1 VRQRAKLS
9 AAKILWGRELPTP
22 SAETLSPW
30 YAVHTRF
37 QHERVIAQHLM
48 NKGIETFLPLY
59 SAVHRWKDRN
69 KEISAPLFPCY
80 VFLRSSREHKL
91 DIVSIP
97 GVVSLIGSPSGPSEI
112 PATEIET
119 VRRAVESSSPIRPHP
134 FLVSGDRVR
143 IKFGALEGTEGI
155 LIRSKNLFRL
165 IISVEMLGRSAAV
178 EIDITAVERVSNRL
192 ISARPWQPAALPRS
206 AA

>member
-1 VRQRAKLS
+1 M
-9 AAKILWGRELPTP
+9 PTP
-22 SAETLSPW
+22 SVETLPAW
-30 YAVHTRF
+30 YAVYTRY
-37 QHERVIAQHLM
+37 QHERVIAQHLT

-69 KEISAPLFPCY
+69 KEITAPLFPCY
-80 VFLRSSREHKL
+80 VFLQCSRERKL
-91 DIVSIP
+91 EIVSTP
-97 GVVSLIGSPSGPSEI
+97 GVVGLIGSPSGPSEI

-134 FLVSGDRVR
+134 FLASGDRVR
-143 IKFGALEGTEGI
+143 IKFGPLEGTEGI
-155 LIRSKNLFRL
+155 LVRNKNLFRL

-178 EIDITAVERVSNRL
+178 EIDIAAVERVSNRL
-192 ISARPWQPAALPRS
+192 ISARPCQPAAIPRS